1 MRYLVTLFWG
11 FILGHVAFYIGSA
24 LEGNGYNFVYASILG
39 LFTGLVVIG
48 LTAMFPKDKKMEVE

>member
-24 LEGNGYNFVYASILG
+24 LEGNGYDFIHASVLG
-39 LFTGLVVIG
+39 LFAGLVVIV
-48 LTAMFPKDKKMEVE
+48 LTAMFPKNSKVEA

>member
-24 LEGNGYNFVYASILG
+24 LEGNGYDFIHASILG
-39 LFTGLVVIG
+39 LFAGLIVIA
-48 LTAMFPKDKKMEVE
+48 LTAMFPKGSKVKA

>member
-24 LEGNGYNFVYASILG
+24 LEGNGYNFIHASILG
-39 LFTGLVVIG
+39 LFAGLIAIG
-48 LTAMFPKDKKMEVE
+48 LTAMFPKGKKVEE

>member
-24 LEGNGYNFVYASILG
+24 LEGNGYDFIHASVLG
-39 LFTGLVVIG
+39 LFAGLVVIV
-48 LTAMFPKDKKMEVE
+48 LTAMFPKGKKVEA